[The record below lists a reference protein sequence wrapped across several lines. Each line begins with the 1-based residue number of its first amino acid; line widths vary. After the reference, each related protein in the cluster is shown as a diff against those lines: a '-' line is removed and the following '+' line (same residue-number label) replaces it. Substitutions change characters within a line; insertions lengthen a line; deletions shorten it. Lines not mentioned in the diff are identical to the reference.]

1 MKIKRCLV
9 TVAAL
14 LMANAALVELSAQT
28 VFKGF
33 LLRSNEKMDFV
44 SEEWVRE
51 GLSESE
57 KKELL
62 ESLGED
68 ASEEDKESVQDA
80 QGWKRKEV
88 KKNGYE
94 IIALN
99 VEMDFSADAYPY
111 RDNCRRTSS
120 SLYQNQGHI
129 QILWRR

>member
-68 ASEEDKESVQDA
+68 ASEEEKNLFEM
-80 QGWKRKEV
+80 RKF
-88 KKNGYE
+88 G
-94 IIALN
+94 N
-99 VEMDFSADAYPY
+99 V
-111 RDNCRRTSS
+111 RRLRKMVMKLSP
-120 SLYQNQGHI
+120 
-129 QILWRR
+129 